1 MDMEAE
7 RQRILQIIESYPQA
21 LANADAEAWE
31 KLFWLDDPGFTEI
44 ENDKRWL
51 LDRDYIEMISGILR
65 KKIPGA
71 PNQKWYDTQVHFLS
85 PDAAYSV
92 SLRDEL
98 NTDQTSRVTLIYLK
112 KADEWRIIHG
122 HFSNVPE

>member
-1 MDMEAE
+1 MGMEAE
-7 RQRILQIIESYPQA
+7 TQKILQIIESYRQA
-21 LANADAEAWE
+21 PVNADAEAWE
-31 KLFWLDDPGFTEI
+31 RLFWLDDPGFTEI

-65 KKIPGA
+65 KKTPGA
-71 PNQKWYDTQVHFLS
+71 PNQKWYDTKVYFLG

-112 KADEWRIIHG
+112 KEDEWRIIHG

>member
-7 RQRILQIIESYPQA
+7 TQKILQIIESYPQA

-31 KLFWLDDPGFTEI
+31 KLYWLDDPGFTEI

-51 LDRDYIEMISGILR
+51 LGRDYIEMISGLLR
-65 KKIPGA
+65 KRTPG
-71 PNQKWYDTQVHFLS
+71 PPDQKWYDTKVHFIS
-85 PDAAYSV
+85 PDVAYSV

-98 NTDQTSRVTLIYLK
+98 NTNQTSRVTLIYLK
-112 KADEWRIIHG
+112 KADE
-122 HFSNVPE
+122 